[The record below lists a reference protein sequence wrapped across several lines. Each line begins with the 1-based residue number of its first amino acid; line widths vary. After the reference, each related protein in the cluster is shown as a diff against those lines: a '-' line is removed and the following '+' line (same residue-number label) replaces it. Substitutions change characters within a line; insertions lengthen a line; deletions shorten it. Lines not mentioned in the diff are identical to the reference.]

1 MAHWRDHLNSTLLG
15 AYSLWSDEADAFIEK
30 QGKILHVAHEDHNM
44 GKAGNQ
50 NCFVAYTTLHK
61 TKPIKINVTIA
72 NAIEQASGQKNP
84 EKWNGTDVIFYVDL
98 NVKSKEGTK
107 EALRVKK
114 MPYVKPD
121 YTVYENQL
129 KACKTLAELKDVFT
143 AQGFP
148 QTALEKLKDEL
159 KTQLK

>member
-15 AYSLWSDEADAFIEK
+15 AYSLWSDEADAFVEK

-44 GKAGNQ
+44 GRAGVQ

-61 TKPIKINVTIA
+61 TKPIKVNVTIA

-114 MPYVKPD
+114 MPYGKPD
-121 YTVYENQL
+121 YSGQEARL
-129 KACKTLAELKDVFT
+129 KACTTLAELQEVFLSD
-143 AQGFP
+143 GFP
-148 QTALEKLKDEL
+148 RIALTQLKDEL
-159 KTQLK
+159 KTKLK